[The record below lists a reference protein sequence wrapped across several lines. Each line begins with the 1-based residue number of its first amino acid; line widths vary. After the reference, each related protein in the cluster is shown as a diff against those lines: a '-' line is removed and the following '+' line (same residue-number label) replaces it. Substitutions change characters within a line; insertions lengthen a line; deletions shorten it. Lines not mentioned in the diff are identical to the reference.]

1 MSLLFLHTMHNKKIC
16 YLILVSVIILSFYT
30 SCNEE
35 NQVRTRIKKVFNYSY
50 ISSIIKS
57 AKANS
62 KSDSS
67 NVFDQNEFDP
77 FTDSLSD
84 LLATMKTQL
93 EQDSLEIVRLGL
105 EGSGLLDKT
114 TLLPDETIDSSMLK
128 KDTFTNDIRT
138 IQQQEIK
145 ALKFNLEQFK
155 IQDSLQPKKTTGD
168 CRQNQCRV
176 WAQIIKSKQKLYL
189 HVDGVLVD
197 SFKVSTGDIKHETPT
212 FDTRPSGPMFKKY
225 TSKKF
230 PGGNYNGLGNMPYVV
245 FISGGVAIHGT
256 TTGNIARLGK
266 KASHGCVRLHPDNG
280 KLFFELV
287 KSVGIS
293 NTWITIK
300 E

>member
-35 NQVRTRIKKVFNYSY
+35 NQVGTKIKKVFNYSY

-57 AKANS
+57 ANANS

-105 EGSGLLDKT
+105 EDSGLLDKT
-114 TLLPDETIDSSMLK
+114 ALLPDETIDSSMLK

-145 ALKFNLEQFK
+145 ALKFNLEQFI
-155 IQDSLQPKKTTGD
+155 IQDSLQPK
-168 CRQNQCRV
+168 
-176 WAQIIKSKQKLYL
+176 
-189 HVDGVLVD
+189 
-197 SFKVSTGDIKHETPT
+197 
-212 FDTRPSGPMFKKY
+212 
-225 TSKKF
+225 
-230 PGGNYNGLGNMPYVV
+230 
-245 FISGGVAIHGT
+245 
-256 TTGNIARLGK
+256 
-266 KASHGCVRLHPDNG
+266 
-280 KLFFELV
+280 
-287 KSVGIS
+287 
-293 NTWITIK
+293 
-300 E
+300 